1 MAAARAGEPCGEER
15 LIDVVSMVSLA
26 GADPDPRLVHALSAA
41 MRSTVRTSDEVVELS
56 RGRLRISL
64 EADVPGGEAFVR
76 RARSV
81 VKPWLAALDPDL
93 QLRVDRPRTRQRAP
107 SPS

>member
-1 MAAARAGEPCGEER
+1 MQ
-15 LIDVVSMVSLA
+15 
-26 GADPDPRLVHALSAA
+26 ALSAA
-41 MRSTVRTSDEVVELS
+41 MRSTVRTSDEVVELPG
-56 RGRLRISL
+56 GRLRISL

-93 QLRVDRPRTRQRAP
+93 QLRVERPRTRQRAP
-107 SPS
+107 SAP